1 MESNFLHSDL
11 TKRII
16 GCTYDVRNEL
26 GTGFLEKVYENALIF
41 ELQQQGLRVQQ
52 QHPITVSYRGK
63 AVGEYYADLLVEDT
77 VIVELKVV
85 DKLASVHE
93 NQLLNYLR
101 ATGKQVGLL
110 INFGDKFEVKRRV
123 LQSAR
128 R

>member
-1 MESNFLHSDL
+1 MLFRS
-11 TKRII
+11 
-16 GCTYDVRNEL
+16 
-26 GTGFLEKVYENALIF
+26 
-41 ELQQQGLRVQQ
+41 ELQQHGLSVQQ
-52 QHPITVSYRGK
+52 QCPITVSYKGK

-110 INFGDKFEVKRRV
+110 INFGEKFEVKRRV
-123 LQSAR
+123 LQKAR
-128 R
+128 HS